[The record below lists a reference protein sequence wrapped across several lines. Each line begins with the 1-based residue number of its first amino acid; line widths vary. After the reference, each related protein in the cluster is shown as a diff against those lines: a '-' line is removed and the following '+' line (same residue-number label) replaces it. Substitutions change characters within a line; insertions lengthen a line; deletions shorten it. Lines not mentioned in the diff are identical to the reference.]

1 MNLKRTAA
9 TRARTLAL
17 AALLGIAASSALV
30 PGAHAE
36 SKEPIVADQ
45 PCYIPGSDLP
55 YVTGEKAT
63 FSLNGQPA
71 KEHTCKKDGTWT
83 AIVVSPWKPPTAP
96 IGGGVF
102 TP

>member
-1 MNLKRTAA
+1 MDRKRTAA
-9 TRARTLAL
+9 TRVRTLAL
-17 AALLGIAASSALV
+17 AALLGIAASSVLV
-30 PGAHAE
+30 PGAQAE
-36 SKEPIVADQ
+36 PNGPVVANK

-71 KEHTCKKDGTWT
+71 KEHTCRPSGTWT
-83 AIVVSPWKPPTAP
+83 AIVVSPWRPPTAP

-102 TP
+102 TS